1 LAFTQKL
8 LSYQITFASG
18 GTLNLSGL
26 RSTCEM
32 KNAGTPSGAE
42 ADIVIYGMTLSSMNE
57 LTVIGATQMYQ
68 VNKNT
73 ISIQAG
79 DERGM
84 SLIFTGTILQ
94 AFVDAQAMPEVCFR
108 ITAIAGAFEN
118 VMKSKPSSFQGSAD
132 VAQIAEHLAKKM
144 GLSFENSGVK
154 VKLSNPYSSG
164 SYRTQM
170 LELAEHAGI
179 QWTIDRGTLAIWN
192 PGQSRKGGG
201 ALISPKTGM
210 VGYPAHAQPG
220 VIFACLFQPPPALQF
235 GSSFTLES
243 DLTPASGQWTVQNL
257 TYLLESITHHGKWFC
272 IVEGTRVG
280 REPGGDQG

>member
-1 LAFTQKL
+1 
-8 LSYQITFASG
+8 
-18 GTLNLSGL
+18 
-26 RSTCEM
+26 
-32 KNAGTPSGAE
+32 
-42 ADIVIYGMTLSSMNE
+42 
-57 LTVIGATQMYQ
+57 
-68 VNKNT
+68 
-73 ISIQAG
+73 
-79 DERGM
+79 
-84 SLIFTGTILQ
+84 
-94 AFVDAQAMPEVCFR
+94 MPEVCFR

-201 ALISPKTGM
+201 
-210 VGYPAHAQPG
+210 
-220 VIFACLFQPPPALQF
+220 
-235 GSSFTLES
+235 
-243 DLTPASGQWTVQNL
+243 
-257 TYLLESITHHGKWFC
+257 
-272 IVEGTRVG
+272 R
-280 REPGGDQG
+280 